1 MLRSALGRLHRWLG
15 LGIAGFLFVSGLTGA
30 VISWDHELDELLNP
44 HLLKAAGTGPAIP
57 TLELAAAVEA
67 RDPRVRVT
75 YVPLTPEPGHAL
87 LLGVEP
93 RVDPAT
99 GHLFEPGY
107 NQVFIDPA
115 SGAELG
121 RRQWGAAWP
130 ISRETLVS
138 FLYVLHYS
146 LHVV

>member
-1 MLRSALGRLHRWLG
+1 MPPQWRRGTRG
-15 LGIAGFLFVSGLTGA
+15 SG
-30 VISWDHELDELLNP
+30 
-44 HLLKAAGTGPAIP
+44 
-57 TLELAAAVEA
+57 
-67 RDPRVRVT
+67 
-75 YVPLTPEPGHAL
+75 PLTPEPGHAL

-99 GHLFEPGY
+99 GYLFEPGY